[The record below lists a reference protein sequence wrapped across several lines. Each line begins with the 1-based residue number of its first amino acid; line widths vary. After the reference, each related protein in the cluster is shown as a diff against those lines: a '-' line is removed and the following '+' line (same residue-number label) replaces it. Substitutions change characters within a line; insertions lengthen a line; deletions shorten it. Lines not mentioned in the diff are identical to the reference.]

1 MARSL
6 RQALQDCSRKRR
18 WQQAVHLFDSE
29 ASNDQVAV
37 NCVIGACAAARQW
50 QQALALAS
58 RADAFG
64 AAALLKAVGG
74 RWHLALHV
82 LRQVRAPDVCLF
94 NVAMSTMRRATQWV
108 WALQLLRHL
117 QEAPKL
123 IPDLISFNTAV
134 GACAL
139 GTAWQRGLALFAR
152 MPCRPDAV
160 TYSSLTAPWP
170 VQLALLWQ
178 ALKEVQPDTVLF
190 GSAISTLSRSSQWQR
205 ALLLFSEMET
215 RRLQPNAITLSAGI
229 GACERGSLWQAS
241 GRKGVRGHW
250 LLGASAIILRL
261 YTNPEFDIKAKYAQ
275 LLTTTFVTLTYS
287 SGLPLLYLLG
297 FGYTALMYWADKIS
311 LLWYS
316 KRPPQYDALLA
327 KESSEAMLYA
337 CALHCIFA
345 VLMFGQ
351 PCVFPTRQVGG
362 DLGALLQQN
371 GGDASSALGIN
382 TGISERLTQETTW
395 MFVAF
400 FALLLALW
408 VFWWLKVIFAETF
421 GTAASMCWSLCCAAP
436 KPKEEIIT
444 TPAASDAG
452 LDGTLRSV
460 TSKTSKSSKK
470 DVDVAESMTW
480 KEAEE
485 IIERV
490 APPACYHWWR
500 HPDQAEIAHHMKA
513 QVSRKTRSN
522 APDLP
527 VPQPAGQSFG
537 KAMDG

>member
-1 MARSL
+1 
-6 RQALQDCSRKRR
+6 
-18 WQQAVHLFDSE
+18 
-29 ASNDQVAV
+29 
-37 NCVIGACAAARQW
+37 
-50 QQALALAS
+50 
-58 RADAFG
+58 
-64 AAALLKAVGG
+64 
-74 RWHLALHV
+74 
-82 LRQVRAPDVCLF
+82 
-94 NVAMSTMRRATQWV
+94 
-108 WALQLLRHL
+108 
-117 QEAPKL
+117 
-123 IPDLISFNTAV
+123 
-134 GACAL
+134 
-139 GTAWQRGLALFAR
+139 
-152 MPCRPDAV
+152 
-160 TYSSLTAPWP
+160 
-170 VQLALLWQ
+170 
-178 ALKEVQPDTVLF
+178 
-190 GSAISTLSRSSQWQR
+190 
-205 ALLLFSEMET
+205 
-215 RRLQPNAITLSAGI
+215 
-229 GACERGSLWQAS
+229 
-241 GRKGVRGHW
+241 
-250 LLGASAIILRL
+250 
-261 YTNPEFDIKAKYAQ
+261 
-275 LLTTTFVTLTYS
+275 
-287 SGLPLLYLLG
+287 
-297 FGYTALMYWADKIS
+297 
-311 LLWYS
+311 
-316 KRPPQYDALLA
+316 
-327 KESSEAMLYA
+327 
-337 CALHCIFA
+337 
-345 VLMFGQ
+345 
-351 PCVFPTRQVGG
+351 
-362 DLGALLQQN
+362 
-371 GGDASSALGIN
+371 
-382 TGISERLTQETTW
+382 